1 MNCVLR
7 GRGLD
12 KLEIGRLNLRD
23 AEMDVRIMELPMA
36 MLEKLCCD
44 WQRTVD
50 NIEIELRLTV
60 DSLQYEKRSFSSN
73 KNVVESSGTL
83 HIA

>member
-1 MNCVLR
+1 
-7 GRGLD
+7 
-12 KLEIGRLNLRD
+12 
-23 AEMDVRIMELPMA
+23 MDMRIIELPMP
-36 MLEKLCCD
+36 MLEKLRCD

-60 DSLQYEKRSFSSN
+60 DSSQYERRSFSSN
-73 KNVVESSGTL
+73 KSVVESSGIL

>member
-1 MNCVLR
+1 
-7 GRGLD
+7 
-12 KLEIGRLNLRD
+12 
-23 AEMDVRIMELPMA
+23 MDMRIMELPMA
-36 MLEKLCCD
+36 MLEKLRCD